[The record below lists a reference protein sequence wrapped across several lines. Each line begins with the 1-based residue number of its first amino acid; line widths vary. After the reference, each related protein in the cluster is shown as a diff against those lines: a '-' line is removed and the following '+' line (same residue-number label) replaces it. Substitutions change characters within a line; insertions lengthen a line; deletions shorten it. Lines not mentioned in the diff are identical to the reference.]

1 MSIQLKVPSLGESV
15 TQATVGAWLKKEGDA
30 VAADEPRVEVESEK
44 ATVAL
49 PAPAAGVLRKVL
61 KGTGESVGIGEV
73 IGELDEGAAAAKGG
87 NGATRT
93 AAAVATTAAPT
104 PTATPTSPPT
114 STATS
119 PPTATSTPTSTPTPT
134 P

>member
-30 VAADEPRVEVESEK
+30 VAADEPLVEVESEK

-61 KGTGESVGIGEV
+61 KATGEAVGIGEV
-73 IGELDEGAAAAKGG
+73 IGELEEGAAAAKGG
-87 NGATRT
+87 NGAAK
-93 AAAVATTAAPT
+93 AAAA
-104 PTATPTSPPT
+104 PTATPTATST
-114 STATS
+114 STAT
-119 PPTATSTPTSTPTPT
+119 
-134 P
+134 

>member
-30 VAADEPRVEVESEK
+30 VAADEPLVEVESEK

-73 IGELDEGAAAAKGG
+73 IGELEEGASAAAAKG
-87 NGATRT
+87 NGAAR
-93 AAAVATTAAPT
+93 A
-104 PTATPTSPPT
+104 
-114 STATS
+114 
-119 PPTATSTPTSTPTPT
+119 ATSTPT
-134 P
+134 